1 MIMEG
6 PGLEAPQGRTGI
18 RLVGGASIKRK
29 GEQNG
34 TAIRIWA
41 LESDFHS
48 SWVILGK
55 WISEPYHKIGAGGE
69 GAVYHLS
76 FKDAMRVNDDKHLAL
91 SF

>member
-34 TAIRIWA
+34 TAIRI
-41 LESDFHS
+41 
-48 SWVILGK
+48 
-55 WISEPYHKIGAGGE
+55 
-69 GAVYHLS
+69 
-76 FKDAMRVNDDKHLAL
+76 
-91 SF
+91 